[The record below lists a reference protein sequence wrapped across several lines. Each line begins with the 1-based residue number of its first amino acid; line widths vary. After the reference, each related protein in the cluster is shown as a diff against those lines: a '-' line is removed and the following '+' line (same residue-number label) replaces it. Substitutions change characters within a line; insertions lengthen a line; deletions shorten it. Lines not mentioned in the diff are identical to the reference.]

1 MFPIP
6 DFYLKPFVS
15 EKKSEQQKVKL
26 KGILFSNPV
35 ERNAVHLQPKNIGSW
50 TIEKEE
56 RCNICWMNIKI
67 GEEFTRCTSCNN
79 KFHTEHWRQWIITKG
94 ICPICKVKPLI

>member
-1 MFPIP
+1 MFPIA
-6 DFYLKPFVS
+6 DFHLKPVVS
-15 EKKSEQQKVKL
+15 EKKSEQQKVTI
-26 KGILFSNPV
+26 KGNLFSNPI
-35 ERNAVHLQPKNIGSW
+35 ERKAVHLQTKSIGSW

-56 RCNICWMNIKI
+56 RCNICWTNIKT

-79 KFHTEHWRQWIITKG
+79 KFHTEHWRQWIIAKG